1 MKSMSITRISSIT
14 IRLFLVAALLLP
26 SLSLAAITEVGTPTL
41 GSDTG
46 GGTSVSVAR
55 TVTAGSKGLTV
66 QLSYYNGSGAVAA
79 PTLSYAGNA
88 MTTACQAANSLG
100 GNDKRSAMYF
110 IANPTSGAN
119 NLTGTFSNTAFWR
132 LAIREW
138 SNADN
143 YHDCSTA
150 DGDSGTA
157 AVNVANVLTGEV
169 TLDAVAANT
178 TIAVGS
184 GQSTTNSYSGVL
196 AGSVHGAASV
206 DTSTTGTNSMN
217 WTNGSS
223 TWAISAFALH
233 EAAAGGGA
241 VPSLSMVGVGP

>member
-1 MKSMSITRISSIT
+1 MMTR
-14 IRLFLVAALLLP
+14 LLLLLALLLP
-26 SLSLAAITEVGTPTL
+26 SPLLAAITEVGTPTL
-41 GSDTG
+41 GSDTV
-46 GGTSVSVAR
+46 GGTSISVAR
-55 TVTAGSKGLTV
+55 TTTSGSKGLTV

-79 PTLSYAGNA
+79 PTLSWNGTA
-88 MTTACQAANSLG
+88 MTTACQASNSLG
-100 GNDKRSAMYF
+100 GNDKRSAVYF
-110 IANPTSGAN
+110 LQNPAAGSF

-132 LAIREW
+132 LSIREW

-157 AVNVANVLTGEV
+157 AVNVANVVAGEV

-184 GQSTTNSYSGVL
+184 GQSTTNSYNGVL

-206 DTSTTGTNSMN
+206 DTSTTGTNSMD

-223 TWAISAFALH
+223 TWSISAFALV
-233 EAAAGGGA
+233 EATGGGT
-241 VPSLSMVGVGP
+241 VTPKMMLLGVGP

>member
-1 MKSMSITRISSIT
+1 MSQPICK
-14 IRLFLVAALLLP
+14 LLLLLVLCWP
-26 SLSLAAITEVGTPTL
+26 TVSWAAITEVGTPTL

-55 TVTAGSKGLTV
+55 TTTSGSKGLTV
-66 QLSYYNGSGAVAA
+66 QLSYYNSSGAVSA
-79 PTLSYAGNA
+79 PTLSWNGTA
-88 MTTACQAANSLG
+88 MTTACQASNALG
-100 GNDKRSAMYF
+100 GNDKRSAVYF
-110 IANPTSGAN
+110 LQNPAAGSF

-150 DGDSGTA
+150 NGDSAAA
-157 AVNVANVLTGEV
+157 AVNVANVVSGEV
-169 TLDAVAANT
+169 TLDAVAANS

-184 GQSTTNSYSGVL
+184 GQSTTNSYNGVL
-196 AGSVHGAASV
+196 AGSIHGAASV

-217 WTNGSS
+217 WTNGDS
-223 TWAISAFALH
+223 TWAISAFALV
-233 EAAAGGGA
+233 EASGGA
-241 VPSLSMVGVGP
+241 AVTPKLMLMGVGP